1 MNLVSREKEI
11 YRVTIVGGIVNFI
24 LLIIKFIAG
33 FVGHSSAMV
42 ADAAHSLSDF
52 VTDIIVILFV
62 RLSSKP
68 ADKSHAYGHGKYE
81 TLATAIIGFLLLGV
95 GIGILLEGA
104 NKIVDVVNGEV
115 LEAPGMI
122 AFVVAAISIVSK
134 ELVYQYTVFKG
145 RSLNSQAVIANAWHH
160 RSDAFS
166 SIGTLVGIGFAVFG
180 GEKWRVLDPI
190 AAIVVSAFIMK
201 VAIEIL
207 KNSLS
212 ELLEHSLPKSKED
225 EIREII
231 LSVEGVV
238 APHNLRTRRIGNSC
252 AIDVHIRMD
261 GNISLNEAHDKT
273 IIIER
278 RLKEQ
283 FGVGTYVSI
292 HAEPYKATR

>member
-1 MNLVSREKEI
+1 MNQASREKEI
-11 YRVTIVGGIVNFI
+11 YRVTIVGGIVNLI

-33 FVGHSSAMV
+33 LVGHSTAMV

-81 TLATAIIGFLLLGV
+81 TLATATIGFLLLGV
-95 GIGILLEGA
+95 GIGILLEGI
-104 NKIVDVVNGEV
+104 NKIISVINGEV
-115 LEAPGMI
+115 LEAPGII
-122 AFVVAAISIVSK
+122 AFIVAAISIVSK

-160 RSDAFS
+160 RSDSFS
-166 SIGTLVGIGFAVFG
+166 SIGTLIGIGFAVFG

-190 AAIVVSAFIMK
+190 AAIIVSAFIIK
-201 VAIEIL
+201 VAIKIL
-207 KNSLS
+207 KDSLS
-212 ELLEHSLPKSKED
+212 ELLEHSLPQSKED

-231 LSVEGVV
+231 LSVEGVI
-238 APHNLRTRRIGNSC
+238 APHNLRTRRIGNSY

-261 GNISLNEAHDKT
+261 GNISLNEVQFT
-273 IIIER
+273 IPVR
-278 RLKEQ
+278 
-283 FGVGTYVSI
+283 T
-292 HAEPYKATR
+292 

>member
-1 MNLVSREKEI
+1 MNQVSREKEI
-11 YRVTIVGGIVNFI
+11 YRVTIVGGIVNLI

-33 FVGHSSAMV
+33 FVGHSTAMV

-81 TLATAIIGFLLLGV
+81 TLATAIIGFLLLAV
-95 GIGILLEGA
+95 GIGILFEGI
-104 NKIVDVVNGEV
+104 NKIASVINGEV
-115 LEAPGMI
+115 LDAPGII
-122 AFVVAAISIVSK
+122 AFIVAAISIVSK
-134 ELVYQYTVFKG
+134 ELVYRYTVFKG

-166 SIGTLVGIGFAVFG
+166 SIGALVGIGFAVFG

-190 AAIVVSAFIMK
+190 AAIIVSAFIIK
-201 VAIEIL
+201 VAIKIL
-207 KNSLS
+207 KDSLS

-273 IIIER
+273 IIIEKL
-278 RLKEQ
+278 LKEQ
-283 FGVGTYVSI
+283 YGAGTYVSI
-292 HAEPYKATR
+292 HTEPYKTTQ